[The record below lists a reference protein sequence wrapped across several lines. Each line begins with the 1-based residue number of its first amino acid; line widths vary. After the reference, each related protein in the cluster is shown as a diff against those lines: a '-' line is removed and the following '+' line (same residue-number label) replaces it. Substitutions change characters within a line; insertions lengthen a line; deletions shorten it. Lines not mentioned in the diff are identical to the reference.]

1 MLLSTI
7 VPAMFIVGLVYLFVI
22 RHLRWRWLSY
32 ALVLVI
38 AAALVSAGAV
48 HTNFTGIEVAGL
60 GCLTTW
66 LDPMG
71 YWKTKS

>member
-7 VPAMFIVGLVYLFVI
+7 VPAIIIVGLVYLFLI

-32 ALVLVI
+32 GLTLVI
-38 AAALVSAGAV
+38 AATLVSAGAV
-48 HTNFTGIEVAGL
+48 HTSFTGIEVAGL

-71 YWKTKS
+71 YWRIKP